1 MSSAGAIDAAGR
13 LMTVRPTWAI
23 IAVNARARC
32 KTRLD
37 ATLGQSGRRQ
47 LMRRML
53 SHVLHV
59 ARAVPAIDE
68 VLVVSPERDAIP
80 RDVNVLRDSGMDLN
94 AAFDA
99 GRQAA
104 LAAGATGL
112 VLLPADLPLLSG
124 ADLEQLLVAGR
135 RAGVAIAPDRNGSGT
150 NGLYLSL
157 ERGARM
163 CFAFGPG
170 SRERHE
176 AEARSCGYRAQTVAI
191 PGLQADI
198 DTRADYDAV
207 FGMPGAKR
215 APRSESLP

>member
-1 MSSAGAIDAAGR
+1 MIER
-13 LMTVRPTWAI
+13 HTWAI
-23 IAVNARARC
+23 IAINARARC

-37 ATLGQSGRRQ
+37 ATLGQDGRRQ
-47 LMRRML
+47 LMRRMVG
-53 SHVLHV
+53 HVLDV
-59 ARAVPAIDE
+59 VRAVPVIDE
-68 VLVVSPERDAIP
+68 VLVVSPERDSVP
-80 RDVNVLRDSGMDLN
+80 PDVNVLHDSGTDLN

-99 GRQAA
+99 GRRAA

-112 VLLPADLPLLSG
+112 VLLPADLPLLSC
-124 ADLEQLLVAGR
+124 ADLEQLLVAGV
-135 RAGVAIAPDRNGSGT
+135 RAGVAIAPDRKGSGT
-150 NGLYLSL
+150 NGLYVSL

-176 AEARSCGYRAQTVAI
+176 AEAQACGYRAQVVAS

-207 FGMPGAKR
+207 FGVPGAR
-215 APRSESLP
+215 PAQPVGALL